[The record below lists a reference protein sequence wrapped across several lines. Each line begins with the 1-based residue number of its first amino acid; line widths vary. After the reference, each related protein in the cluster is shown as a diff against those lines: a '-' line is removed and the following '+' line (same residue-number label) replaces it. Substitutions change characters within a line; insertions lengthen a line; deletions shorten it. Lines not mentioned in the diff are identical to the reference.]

1 VEVSVDAV
9 PDLRAPATVLA
20 IAPTGIPSSG
30 IVEYNATIVLRE
42 GADPRLRDGQ
52 TALADVVVESVDNA
66 LRVPSAAVR
75 RETTGATVVDV
86 RGEDGQPRPT
96 PFTAGNVGDEYTQV
110 LSGLR
115 EGQEL
120 LLPTPPAG

>member
-1 VEVSVDAV
+1 MMAV
-9 PDLRAPATVLA
+9 TPPAFRLA
-20 IAPTGIPSSG
+20 TTPMPIRRGIAL
-30 IVEYNATIVLRE
+30 LRE

-66 LRVPSAAVR
+66 QRVPSAAVR
-75 RETTGATVVDV
+75 RETSGATVVDV

-120 LLPTPPAG
+120 LLPAPAAG